1 MYNSST
7 SVVSQYERAEYDEAG
22 NSSYVIL
29 HSIDNIYSACYYMVF
44 EYNQALSIYVD
55 TLTDP
60 QKLLYN
66 SVHNLGSIYDLTE
79 ESIWRSLDF

>member
-1 MYNSST
+1 
-7 SVVSQYERAEYDEAG
+7 
-22 NSSYVIL
+22 
-29 HSIDNIYSACYYMVF
+29 MVF

-55 TLTDP
+55 TLSDP